1 MNFSELN
8 KELLEIEKR
17 IQKLNEATAL
27 LKADREKFS
36 KSMQQP
42 ISQTTILPEI
52 DTPSPPPPKT
62 HEEIL
67 KMVKNGDSLDNILL
81 QFQGE

>member
-17 IQKLNEATAL
+17 IQRMNEATAL
-27 LKADREKFS
+27 LKAEREKELS
-36 KSMQQP
+36 KPIQQP
-42 ISQTTILPEI
+42 ISQPIIEI

-67 KMVKNGDSLDNILL
+67 KMVKSGDSIDSILL
-81 QFQGE
+81 RFQGE